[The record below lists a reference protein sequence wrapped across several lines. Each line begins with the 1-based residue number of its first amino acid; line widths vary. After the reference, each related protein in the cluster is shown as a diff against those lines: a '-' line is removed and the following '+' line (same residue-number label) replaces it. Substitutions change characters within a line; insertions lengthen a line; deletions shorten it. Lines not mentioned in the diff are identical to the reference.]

1 MTFHL
6 TARSRLNI
14 LPTGENITKIDLSGT
29 EGAYGL
35 MLPHDNNQFNIHTR
49 SWFLSRLLFHRV
61 NRSLPVI
68 SMVMT
73 PQLTELFDEV
83 KVDVLPENPAQDNA
97 QQRAEI
103 ARAFICALSNRR
115 DHFGLI

>member
-1 MTFHL
+1 
-6 TARSRLNI
+6 
-14 LPTGENITKIDLSGT
+14 
-29 EGAYGL
+29 
-35 MLPHDNNQFNIHTR
+35 MLPHDKNQFNIHTR

-73 PQLTELFDEV
+73 PQLTELFDEI

-97 QQRAEI
+97 RQRAEV
-103 ARAFICALSNRR
+103 ARAFICALSNQ
-115 DHFGLI
+115 